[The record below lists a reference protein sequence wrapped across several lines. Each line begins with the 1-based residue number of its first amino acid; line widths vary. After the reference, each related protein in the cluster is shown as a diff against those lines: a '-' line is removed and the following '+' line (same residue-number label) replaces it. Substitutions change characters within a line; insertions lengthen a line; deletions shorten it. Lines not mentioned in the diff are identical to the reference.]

1 MIKNNPPK
9 ISANVV
15 PIAPETGTPLAV
27 EGWLLRVAPLEPL
40 KEEEVDEIFGVAVG
54 VGVAVVVAEVVA
66 PPIGYGLVVPNGVAV
81 GVGVGVVARATKLL
95 DFGATV
101 QVRVNVTSW
110 FVSGSV

>member
-1 MIKNNPPK
+1 MDAAQCALGRHRAVCLGQREP
-9 ISANVV
+9 V
-15 PIAPETGTPLAV
+15 PDRFGERRG
-27 EGWLLRVAPLEPL
+27 LEPL

-101 QVRVNVTSW
+101 KVRVNVTSW
-110 FVSGSV
+110 LVSGSV